1 MKILFVID
9 TLGSGGKERRLTEL
23 LKALKSSKEIDFEL
37 AVMSND
43 IHYSEIYDLGI
54 TIHRI
59 IRKTKKD
66 IFIFRK
72 FYLLI
77 RQYKPDAVH
86 CWESMTAVYLAP
98 VCRML
103 RCPLINGMVTNV
115 PLRRNIFNRHWFRAR
130 LTFPFSEKI
139 VCNSEAGIEAY
150 RVPRSKGV
158 VIHNGFNFV
167 RSKNLIQ
174 DSEIREELHIFTRFI
189 IGMVASFWKQKDYPT
204 YYKAAQILLDRR
216 NDITFL
222 AIGPNTDSEQSVR
235 LVEEKNRAGF
245 RFLGKRTGIESY
257 VNAMDVCV
265 LSTFTEGFSNA
276 IIEYMALG
284 KPVIA
289 TSGGGTPELVMD
301 GITGFLVPPKNPEV
315 MAERMEKL
323 IDENNLRKEMGEAGK
338 EHIKTRFSIDRMAG
352 RYLDLYK
359 EVAHRN
365 GKLSIAG

>member
-9 TLGSGGKERRLTEL
+9 TLGSGGKERRFTEL
-23 LKALKSSKEIDFEL
+23 LKALKSSREINFEL
-37 AVMSND
+37 ALMSND
-43 IHYSEIYDLGI
+43 IHYAEIYDLGI

-66 IFIFRK
+66 ISVFKK

-77 RQYKPDAVH
+77 KQYKPDAVH

-98 VCRML
+98 VCRLL

-115 PLRRNIFNRHWFRAR
+115 PLRKNIFNRHWLRAR
-130 LTFPFSEKI
+130 LTFPFSDKI
-139 VCNSEAGIEAY
+139 VSNSKAGIDAY
-150 RVPRSKGV
+150 RVPDSKGV
-158 VIHNGFNFV
+158 VIYNGFNFN
-167 RSKNLIQ
+167 RSDNLVP
-174 DSEIREELHIFTRFI
+174 DSAIREELQIYTRFI

-222 AIGPNTDSEQSVR
+222 AIGPHTDCEQSVR
-235 LVEEKNRAGF
+235 LVEEKHRAGF

-289 TSGGGTPELVMD
+289 TSGGGTPELVKD
-301 GITGFLVPPKNPEV
+301 GITGFLVPAKNPSV
-315 MAERMEKL
+315 IAGRMQEL
-323 IDENNLRKEMGEAGK
+323 LEENDLRKKMGEAGK
-338 EHIKTRFSIDRMAG
+338 ELVRARFTIDTMTE

-359 EVAHRN
+359 EVAKKTEN
-365 GKLSIAG
+365 

>member
-23 LKALKSSKEIDFEL
+23 LKALKSSNEIDFEL

-43 IHYSEIYDLGI
+43 IHYTEIFDLGI

-66 IFIFRK
+66 ISVFKK
-72 FYLLI
+72 FYLLVKHY
-77 RQYKPDAVH
+77 RPDAVH

-98 VCRML
+98 VCRLL

-115 PLRRNIFNRHWFRAR
+115 PLRRNIFNRHWLRAR
-130 LTFPFSEKI
+130 LTFPLSDKI
-139 VCNSEAGIEAY
+139 VSNSKAGIEAY
-150 RVPRSKGV
+150 RVPVSKGV
-158 VIHNGFNFV
+158 VIYNGFNFD
-167 RSKNLIQ
+167 RSNKLVP
-174 DSEIREELHIFTRFI
+174 DSEIREELNIFTQFI

-204 YYKAAQILLDRR
+204 FYKAAQILLDRR

-222 AIGPNTDSEQSVR
+222 AIGPNTDSVQSVR
-235 LVEEKNRAGF
+235 LVEGKYRAGF

-276 IIEYMALG
+276 IIEYMAMG
-284 KPVIA
+284 KPVVA
-289 TSGGGTPELVMD
+289 TSGSGTPELVKD
-301 GITGFLVPPKNPEV
+301 GITGFLVPAKNPAV
-315 MAERMEKL
+315 MAERMEAL
-323 IDENNLRKEMGEAGK
+323 LEGNNLRKNMGEAGK
-338 EHIKTRFSIDRMAG
+338 ELVKTRFTIDTMTG

-359 EVAHRN
+359 EVAN
-365 GKLSIAG
+365 KTKN